1 MLKSI
6 FSFFEN
12 LVPSFPQRNEGTPP
26 KNPVKFI
33 LFFTRGLCGFFIAAS
48 VLNSVIAIGEALFFV
63 CLGLVVDWTSSS
75 TPHNFIALH
84 GTSILVMLLC
94 AGVILP
100 VASVLHSLLIHQ
112 TISGNYSS
120 QIRWQLHSYLLNQS
134 LSFFNEEYAG
144 SLANKVMQT
153 SVAVRT
159 AVMKLIDVMVHLI
172 VYIATMLIMLS
183 NANISL
189 CIPLAVWLIL
199 YISSLVCFIPQLRK
213 ASKQQ
218 SELRSTMVGRIVD
231 SYTNISTVKLFGGH
245 GKEEKYAKN
254 AMDEFRHSEYRALRI
269 LTMFDV
275 SVQFMNYTLL
285 ITLVMLS
292 LWLWSNYLVTP
303 GAIAIATAIAI
314 RMINMSRWIMWE
326 VGAIFENLGMIYDG
340 IHTVSVP
347 VSVRDPENPV
357 KIDSFSNEIEFS
369 HVSFGYKKSVG
380 IIHDLSMK
388 IKAGEK
394 VGIVGP
400 SGAGKSTLISLLLRF
415 YDVDSG
421 SVSIDGENIRNFT
434 QDDLRSLFSMVS
446 QDTSLMHRTVGENIE
461 YGAEDEL
468 QKAELEE
475 VAAATDSLN
484 FIENLSDYRG
494 GAGFD
499 SVVGDRGVKLS
510 GGQKQCIAIAR
521 VLVKNSPILILDE
534 ATSALDSQSEKCI
547 QENLEKLM
555 QGKTVIA
562 IAHRLST
569 LKKMDRI
576 VVLEKG
582 QIVES
587 GSHEELLKSDGM
599 YRKLW
604 DLQTEGFISDITA

>member
-12 LVPSFPQRNEGTPP
+12 LVPSFPKRNEGTPP
-26 KNPVKFI
+26 KNPIKFI
-33 LFFTRGLCGFFIAAS
+33 LFFTKGLCGFFIAAS
-48 VLNSVIAIGEALFFV
+48 ILNAIIAVGEALFFV

-75 TPHNFIALH
+75 SPHNFITQH

-112 TISGNYSS
+112 TISSNYSS

-134 LSFFNEEYAG
+134 LSFFNDEYAG
-144 SLANKVMQT
+144 ALANKVMQT

-172 VYIATMLIMLS
+172 VYITTMLIMLS

-189 CIPLAVWLIL
+189 CLPLAVWLVL
-199 YISSLVCFIPQLRK
+199 YITSLVCFIPQLRK
-213 ASKQQ
+213 ASKLQ
-218 SELRSTMVGRIVD
+218 SEQRSNMVGRIVD

-245 GKEEKYAKN
+245 GKEEQYAKN
-254 AMDEFRHSEYRALRI
+254 AMDEFRHTEYKALRI

-347 VSVRDPENPV
+347 VSVKDPENPV
-357 KIDSFSNEIEFS
+357 KFEKFTKEIEFS
-369 HVSFGYKKSVG
+369 KVSFGYKKSVE
-380 IIHDLSMK
+380 IIHDLSLK

-400 SGAGKSTLISLLLRF
+400 SGVGKSTLISLLLRF

-421 SVSIDGENIRNFT
+421 AITIDGVNIKNFT
-434 QDDLRSLFSMVS
+434 QDDLRSLFSMV
-446 QDTSLMHRTVGENIE
+446 DR
-461 YGAEDEL
+461 
-468 QKAELEE
+468 K
-475 VAAATDSLN
+475 
-484 FIENLSDYRG
+484 
-494 GAGFD
+494 
-499 SVVGDRGVKLS
+499 SVV
-510 GGQKQCIAIAR
+510 
-521 VLVKNSPILILDE
+521 
-534 ATSALDSQSEKCI
+534 
-547 QENLEKLM
+547 
-555 QGKTVIA
+555 
-562 IAHRLST
+562 
-569 LKKMDRI
+569 
-576 VVLEKG
+576 
-582 QIVES
+582 
-587 GSHEELLKSDGM
+587 
-599 YRKLW
+599 
-604 DLQTEGFISDITA
+604 